1 MKIPPVFRAVFGDG
15 ERKPFRVEEL
25 RVGDIYGML
34 YRPTGLKRR
43 LPTVILSHGY
53 AGNTANCTPYAE
65 RFAAHGFACY
75 VFDFHG
81 GGPASRSPGQ
91 MTEMSVLTEAADLD
105 AVLSRVRELHCV
117 DASRMFLWGESQ
129 GGFVSA
135 YVAGRRPEAVRGLIL
150 FYPAFVLQD
159 AIRAQYP
166 NPADIPETAFVMDN
180 WIGAV
185 YARDALSF
193 DIYEVMR
200 GYRGDVLIVHGD
212 ADALVPLSYSERA
225 RDVYASAELRVI
237 PGAPHG
243 FWDAL
248 DGPASMALDF
258 LKAHCESPLTKSR

>member
-1 MKIPPVFRAVFGDG
+1 MKQKLPLPSVLRAVFGDG
-15 ERKPFRVEEL
+15 ARKSFRTEEL
-25 RVGDIYGML
+25 RVGDIYGIL
-34 YRPTGLKRR
+34 YRPTGPGRR
-43 LPTVILSHGY
+43 WPAVILSHGY
-53 AGNTANCTPYAE
+53 AGSTANCTPYAG
-65 RFAAHGFACY
+65 RFAARGFACY

-105 AVLSRVRELHCV
+105 AVLSRVRELECV
-117 DASRMFLWGESQ
+117 DASRVFLWGESQ

-135 YVAGRRPEAVRGLIL
+135 YVAARRPEDVRGLIL

-159 AIRAQYP
+159 GIRARYP
-166 NPADIPETAFVMDN
+166 NPADIPETAFVMGN

-225 RDVYASAELRVI
+225 RDAYASAELRVI
-237 PGAPHG
+237 PGTPHG
-243 FWDAL
+243 FRDAI
-248 DGPASMALDF
+248 DAPASMALDF
-258 LKAHCESPLTKSR
+258 LKAHS